1 MTSGGHFQTEPFWD
15 ILKDLDLETEIL
27 QRLKMLSNNKKI
39 LLFKTIN
46 VFLKEKTQSQM
57 YEKNNPQK
65 KSLLVFRQ
73 LQNFVTLKKR
83 QTSVAEVAL
92 REDLNLEIKIK
103 TNSSHG
109 TLFKFKPIDCLWL
122 KIKPKPQNY
131 NKLPQVTET
140 KKIA

>member
-1 MTSGGHFQTEPFWD
+1 
-15 ILKDLDLETEIL
+15 
-27 QRLKMLSNNKKI
+27 MLSNNKKI

-109 TLFKFKPIDCLWL
+109 TLFKFKPIDCL
-122 KIKPKPQNY
+122 
-131 NKLPQVTET
+131 
-140 KKIA
+140 